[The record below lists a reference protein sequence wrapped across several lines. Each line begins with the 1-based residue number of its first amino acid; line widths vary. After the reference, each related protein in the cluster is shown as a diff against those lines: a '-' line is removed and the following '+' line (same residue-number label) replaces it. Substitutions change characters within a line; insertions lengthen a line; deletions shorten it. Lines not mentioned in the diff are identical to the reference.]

1 MTPQREAALTSL
13 LGLVL
18 VTAAF
23 AMTAARA
30 EELELNT
37 RVPIWVVDA
46 IPPALSELYYGH
58 RKRYTSLESVQRRF
72 YDQVP
77 RENSATAQEV
87 NSTLRHLEETSDED
101 PGPAYVLMGS
111 DDKGIVDLVEGG
123 FVLFGLRLESVITFY
138 FALLLASCVVYV
150 AAYWRSPSA
159 LLLLAAFLCMVYLIM
174 PSVAYNP
181 QLRSLLALRTLPIL
195 SMVACLHGLL
205 FMATAAMRV
214 QEGEGRVGVRQA
226 VGGWRQISLVTAQA
240 LLLAFTI
247 HLRST
252 TLWEVA
258 IIVGFGGVLL
268 AVAVLGE
275 RVRRIGGWLGW
286 PAGRGLAGLLPVGVA
301 VGVAGG
307 LALAGVVGVKLYQSS
322 VLPEEYQRGE
332 QIATRNIWHNVF
344 TGLAY
349 HPGLRE
355 RYALRLD
362 DVSIEAATRDW
373 LIETGRLDE
382 WLAIG
387 GRAPDPSGNDAPS
400 SFEGVKLA
408 KYDPYVRDMLIARCS
423 ALVRECLETVLW
435 YKPLSLVNNLAWMY
449 GFRNTLPD
457 LDVTE
462 SRYFGD
468 LLKQQFLG
476 MAQGVDGHNQRA
488 YLWTPRVLLILAPF
502 VVLLLAESRP
512 RELAALWAALALAV
526 GSTIPMFAGY
536 AAPHT
541 VGDPAVAFGMLVY
554 FCLWLGL
561 ARTLRQIATILGL
574 EPEPAGGHGSAG
586 TPAGVRGLKSTAT
599 VSPSPR
605 DGAGGV
611 ASGQQEPGR
620 V

>member
-1 MTPQREAALTSL
+1 
-13 LGLVL
+13 
-18 VTAAF
+18 
-23 AMTAARA
+23 
-30 EELELNT
+30 
-37 RVPIWVVDA
+37 VPIWVVDA

-58 RKRYTSLESVQRRF
+58 GKRYTSLESVQRRF
-72 YDQVP
+72 YNRVP
-77 RENSATAQEV
+77 RENSSTARVV
-87 NSTLRHLEETSDED
+87 NPALRRLEETSDED

-111 DDKGIVDLVEGG
+111 DDKGIVDLVEGA

-138 FALLLASCVVYV
+138 FALLLASCVAYV
-150 AAYWRSPSA
+150 AAYWRSPGA

-205 FMATAAMRV
+205 FMAMAAMRV
-214 QEGEGRVGVRQA
+214 QEGEGRIGVRQA
-226 VGGWRQISLVTAQA
+226 VGGWVQIGLVAVQA

-258 IIVGFGGVLL
+258 TFVGFGGVLL
-268 AVAVLGE
+268 TVAALGG

-286 PAGRGLAGLLPVGVA
+286 PAGRGLAGLRPLGVA

-322 VLPEEYQRGE
+322 VLPEEYQRGD

-373 LIETGRLDE
+373 LIETGRLDV
-382 WLAIG
+382 WLEIG
-387 GRAPDPSGNDAPS
+387 GRAPDPAGNDGAS
-400 SFEGVKLA
+400 AFEGVKLA

-449 GFRNTLPD
+449 GFRDTLPD
-457 LDVTE
+457 LEVTE

-476 MAQGVDGHNQRA
+476 MAQGVDGRNQRA
-488 YLWTPRVLLILAPF
+488 YLWTPRVLLLLAPF
-502 VVLLLAESRP
+502 VALLLAESRP
-512 RELAALWAALALAV
+512 RALAALWAALALAL

-554 FCLWLGL
+554 LCLWLGL
-561 ARTLRQIATILGL
+561 ARAVRRVVTIPILDGGA
-574 EPEPAGGHGSAG
+574 AGRRGSAD
-586 TPAGVRGLKSTAT
+586 TSTGS
-599 VSPSPR
+599 V
-605 DGAGGV
+605 G
-611 ASGQQEPGR
+611 
-620 V
+620 